1 MKRRMLRN
9 TLLSNLGLTE
19 SLLRFVQD
27 YPDAAEWVKARVP
40 LEAWARLEDPSEF
53 VLPLEPEEGHS
64 RTESSDRV
72 GHPES

>member
-27 YPDAAEWVKARVP
+27 CPDAAEWVKARVP

-64 RTESSDRV
+64 PTESSDRV
-72 GHPES
+72 EHPES

>member
-1 MKRRMLRN
+1 MLRN

-27 YPDAAEWVKARVP
+27 CPDAAEWVKARVP

-72 GHPES
+72 EHPES